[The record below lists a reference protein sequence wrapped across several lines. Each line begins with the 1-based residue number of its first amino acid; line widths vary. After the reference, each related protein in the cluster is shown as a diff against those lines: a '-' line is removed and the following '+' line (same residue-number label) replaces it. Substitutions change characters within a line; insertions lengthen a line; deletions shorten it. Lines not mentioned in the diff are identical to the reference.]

1 MPPCGTDFLRIARRP
16 LVIPPDERPSLFLKS
31 APCGGM
37 GARWRG
43 RRAWRELG
51 HPRAAMLRISRFCC
65 TPGEVGAR
73 RGGRAAAW
81 GAPRGGARGE
91 GHAIKSGPHQSLV
104 RPTDKWENYA
114 LALAA
119 ADSVRGAD
127 EFHTFSFGFAMHLA
141 CDICERINQSA
152 TIGAIRDSRYA
163 QAMLFSRAGRIG
175 ASANDHR
182 RGVRLTRDTDQVA
195 NSR

>member
-1 MPPCGTDFLRIARRP
+1 
-16 LVIPPDERPSLFLKS
+16 
-31 APCGGM
+31 M

-65 TPGEVGAR
+65 TPAKWARGEVGAPR
-73 RGGRAAAW
+73 SGAHREVGRAAKVIQQKVGRTKA
-81 GAPRGGARGE
+81 
-91 GHAIKSGPHQSLV
+91 LV
-104 RPTDKWENYA
+104 RPTDKWENYE

-152 TIGAIRDSRYA
+152 TIGAIRDRSEEHTSELQSRGH
-163 QAMLFSRAGRIG
+163 L
-175 ASANDHR
+175 
-182 RGVRLTRDTDQVA
+182 
-195 NSR
+195 